1 MTILTT
7 MGPTEYAILLFNLVF
22 LCGIIGGLWYL
33 LSRLRQLVS

>member
-7 MGPTEYAILLFNLVF
+7 MGPTEYAVLLFNLVF

-33 LSRLRQLVS
+33 FARLRRLL